1 MVSFSLS
8 LGSAYLPG
16 RTGPILSSVFFL
28 ASFAYTAFML
38 GTHRRVSLSF
48 NFILIACG
56 FLLQTDSL
64 YIRGAIRGRC
74 PLTNL
79 YEVINFL
86 CWALVLFYLIV
97 GNTYR
102 LSPLGLLTAP
112 FVCVLQLFGTFSG
125 LDTVGYTP
133 PGQVNPW
140 VETHA
145 ALSIL
150 AFGAFALAG
159 LAGGM
164 YLWQERQLKTH
175 RVRALFF
182 QLPPIA
188 DLGRL
193 NTRLLA
199 VGFVLLT
206 VGLAAGVGMGA
217 PSSWP
222 HLAWAIVVWLLYA
235 FLVQAR
241 WGAWKL
247 PPRRVASLSVVAFAV
262 ALLTLSGLSFVA
274 A

>member
-1 MVSFSLS
+1 MDLTPPPL
-8 LGSAYLPG
+8 LGSALHLVSRGYLAES
-16 RTGPILSSVFFL
+16 TLFFL
-28 ASFAYTAFML
+28 VSCVLTVTTL
-38 GTHRRVSLSF
+38 GTRRFFPLLNLAV
-48 NFILIACG
+48 IVPG
-56 FLLQTDSL
+56 FLLQIAFLVS
-64 YIRGAIRGRC
+64 RGEWRGRC

-79 YEVINFL
+79 FEVIAFL
-86 CWALVLFYLIV
+86 SWALVLFYLIV
-97 GNTYR
+97 GSTYR
-102 LSPLGLLTAP
+102 LSPLGVLTAP
-112 FVCVLQLFGTFSG
+112 LVFFLQVFALGAP
-125 LDTVGYTP
+125 LDQ
-133 PGQVNPW
+133 PGQRAGAVNPW
-140 VETHA
+140 IETHA
-145 ALSIL
+145 AFSIL

-188 DLGRL
+188 DLGKL
-193 NTRLLA
+193 NTRLLV

-217 PSSWP
+217 PSTWP
-222 HLAWAIVVWLLYA
+222 HLAWAVVVWLLYA

-247 PPRRVASLSVVAFAV
+247 PPRRVASLSVVAFAL